1 MFMQHFWS
9 EEWRRKTHQSF
20 GLIDEIVEFCRP
32 VRTALLFFPN
42 SFGEKTDDRITLL
55 ARKGAH
61 VFQGRPEE
69 ESLFFQDLRHIFLE
83 YFQISFK
90 YIFFMFLRL
99 K

>member
-61 VFQGRPEE
+61 VGKAGGGIFVFPRPTTYILGIL
-69 ESLFFQDLRHIFLE
+69 SNFF
-83 YFQISFK
+83 
-90 YIFFMFLRL
+90 
-99 K
+99 